1 MNDIELI
8 KKYVPLEIQ
17 KEAFEKLEKGYP
29 VQYIIGN
36 VEFYGNIINVS
47 EKVLIPRFETEYLI
61 EKTLKYFK
69 KFNISKPNILEI
81 GTGSGCIS
89 IALKKAL
96 EANILAIDI
105 SNEALELAKLNAL
118 NNDVNIT
125 FLHKDIHEFE
135 TEAKYDLII
144 SNPPYVPFNSNVD
157 QKTKYEPQNA
167 IFAPEDGIHFYKI
180 ILERLHNNL
189 NKDFLIAFEIGDKE
203 GNLIK
208 NIVKSFMPEA
218 YVKIEKDYNDFER
231 YVFITNKKEIF
242 E

>member
-8 KKYVPLEIQ
+8 KKYVSSDKWDISI
-17 KEAFEKLEKGYP
+17 KKLEEGYP

-61 EKTLKYFK
+61 EKTLKYFN
-69 KFNISKPNILEI
+69 KFNFSKPNILEI

-89 IALKKAL
+89 IALKKSL
-96 EANILAIDI
+96 DANILAIDI
-105 SNEALELAKLNAL
+105 SNEALEVAKLNAL
-118 NNDVNIT
+118 NNDVDIT
-125 FLHKDIHEFE
+125 FLQKDIHEFE

-167 IFAPEDGIHFYKI
+167 IFAPEDGIYFYKI

-208 NIVKSFMPEA
+208 NIVKTFMPEA

-231 YVFITNKKEIF
+231 YIFITNKKEIF